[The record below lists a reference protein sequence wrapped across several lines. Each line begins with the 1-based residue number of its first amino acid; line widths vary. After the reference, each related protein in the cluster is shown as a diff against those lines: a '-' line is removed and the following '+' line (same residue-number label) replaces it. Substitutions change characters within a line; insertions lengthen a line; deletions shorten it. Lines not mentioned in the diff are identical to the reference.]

1 MAVSAHS
8 FVLAFP
14 QFQDS
19 PVSLV
24 EVKLAEAR
32 RRVNTAVWGALA
44 DDGVSYLTAH
54 LMTAQPAGES
64 ARKAGGD
71 GAYFREYERL
81 KRIVAQG
88 YRVT

>member
-1 MAVSAHS
+1 
-8 FVLAFP
+8 
-14 QFQDS
+14 
-19 PVSLV
+19 VSLV

-64 ARKAGGD
+64 ARKAGGG
-71 GAYFREYERL
+71 GATQFNNESSYFREYERL